1 MQVPA
6 DLQDAGD
13 PGMLRVKAGPGGGGS
28 ALLSGGGPLVRA
40 PPRCG
45 RASIP
50 IHYSSQAASSW
61 PPHRTRVSFAVES
74 DSLREQQQA

>member
-13 PGMLRVKAGPGGGGS
+13 PGMLRVKADPGGGGS

-50 IHYSSQAASSW
+50 IHSTPLKQHHLGH
-61 PPHRTRVSFAVES
+61 PTVHVSP
-74 DSLREQQQA
+74 LL